1 MTGGPRS
8 PALAFPDCHLWIVPG
23 KLVSDDSEFKMRAEL
38 ELAEFSELDLAR
50 WQRFRPIQKKRQFLE
65 SRLAVR
71 EVISREFGEAA
82 NEIRFSSD
90 PDGRPLL
97 LHSDGRSAG
106 FISLSH
112 SDSWIAVAVS
122 RNFSVGVDIEV
133 TQPLRLAGLQSTF
146 LMPQEI
152 LSLQEKRAPWNKL
165 GVQGFWVAK
174 EAGWKALVG
183 QSALTALEICVECRT
198 DDIKLNVTNP
208 TFDYDML
215 EARMFFVAGQE
226 IVFTR
231 GLEPLAEDVPLTLI
245 GCITR
250 RLRCDAEGRPTG

>member
-1 MTGGPRS
+1 MTGCPRS

-23 KLVSDDSEFKMRAEL
+23 KVVSDDSEFKMRAEL
-38 ELAEFSELDLAR
+38 ERAGFSELDLAR

-122 RNFSVGVDIEV
+122 RHFSVGVDIEV
-133 TQPLRLAGLQSTF
+133 AQPLRSAAIQSTF
-146 LMPQEI
+146 LTPREI
-152 LSLQEKRAPWNKL
+152 LSLQEKHAPSNEL
-165 GVQGFWVAK
+165 GIQALWVAK
-174 EAGWKALVG
+174 EAGWKALMG

-198 DDIKLNVTNP
+198 DGIKLNVTNQ

-226 IVFTR
+226 VVFTR
-231 GLEPLAEDVPLTLI
+231 ALEPLVEDYPLALI

-250 RLRCDAEGRPTG
+250 RLPGGDRDRKTG